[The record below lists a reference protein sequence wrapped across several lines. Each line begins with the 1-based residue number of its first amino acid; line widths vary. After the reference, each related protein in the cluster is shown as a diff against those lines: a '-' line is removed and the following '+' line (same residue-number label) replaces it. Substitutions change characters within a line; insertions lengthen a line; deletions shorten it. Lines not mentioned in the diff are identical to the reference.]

1 MKKLILGLATMIG
14 FISFSNAQ
22 NVASNNG
29 TKKMAPSH
37 AVVHSVKKQ
46 VPMNTPVVN
55 STTTTKKVIAAKP
68 ATTQPVVLKKDG
80 TPDKRHKAAAHHRK
94 NHLKKDGTPDMR
106 YKKNKKS

>member
-22 NVASNNG
+22 NVASNSG
-29 TKKMAPSH
+29 TKKMAPRH
-37 AVVHSVKKQ
+37 AVDHSIKKQ
-46 VPMNTPVVN
+46 APMNAPVVN
-55 STTTTKKVIAAKP
+55 STTTTKKVIVAKP
-68 ATTQPVVLKKDG
+68 AVTQPVVLKKDG

-106 YKKNKKS
+106 YKKVRKS